1 MTSLQLLQTVEA
13 APCAEFLTRREI
25 CYFDRHERSLPHAIR
40 RNQTRMTM
48 VLDKVL
54 RKPIEAG
61 LIPGVVALA
70 ADDRG
75 VILRC

>member
-1 MTSLQLLQTVEA
+1 MGIYNV
-13 APCAEFLTRREI
+13 F
-25 CYFDRHERSLPHAIR
+25 
-40 RNQTRMTM
+40 
-48 VLDKVL
+48 

-75 VILRC
+75 VSYD